1 QPTLRGLGSALQ
13 NPTGKTLGVDSIGYP
28 PPLQETLL
36 LELKQGHFENWCMRL
51 RSIETT
57 PSPNCMKL
65 NLDAPIGM
73 KSLSLTADKNPT
85 TAPEI
90 FQKVLAIEGVQS
102 LYATGDFITLTRKG
116 SMEWQPI
123 LATAGNLIGIAPTAD
138 TSLAGQLQTN
148 SPGQATAQT
157 TEQTTGP
164 ATSPSQN
171 FGQVEVAIQMF
182 RGIPV
187 QVRATS
193 DSQQARVALPD
204 RFNQAL
210 QRAIV
215 TTGADYVA
223 ERIWSPYQP
232 QFGQPHDI
240 AQQVAEEVAILIN
253 DQDLAALE
261 IAAVSPTP
269 KTNTQTNKPAQDA
282 LLAGLQHS
290 DWKQRLKAIQQI
302 EVTPKTFPAI
312 VTALQDERNGI
323 RRWAAALLGASEQTK
338 AIAPLCHVLRTDKSA
353 IVRRTA
359 GDALSD
365 LGNIQATDAIIEAL
379 TDASGLVRWR
389 AGRFLNELGTNAA
402 IPALTKAAEAES
414 EFDVRVELNAAI
426 DRITAGKA
434 SQLPMWMR
442 ISQNN

>member
-1 QPTLRGLGSALQ
+1 
-13 NPTGKTLGVDSIGYP
+13 
-28 PPLQETLL
+28 
-36 LELKQGHFENWCMRL
+36 
-51 RSIETT
+51 
-57 PSPNCMKL
+57 MKL
-65 NLDAPIGM
+65 NLDAPVGM
-73 KSLSLTADKNPT
+73 KSLSLTAGENAT
-85 TAPEI
+85 IAPEI

-123 LATAGNLIGIAPTAD
+123 LAAAGNLIDIAPTAD

-148 SPGQATAQT
+148 SSGQITAQT
-157 TEQTTGP
+157 TEQANGP
-164 ATSPSQN
+164 ATSPSHN

-187 QVRATS
+187 QVRATN

-232 QFGQPHDI
+232 QFGQPDNI
-240 AQQVAEEVAILIN
+240 AQQVAEELAILIN

-269 KTNTQTNKPAQDA
+269 KPNTKTNKPAQDV
-282 LLAGLQHS
+282 LLVGLQHS

-323 RRWAAALLGASEQTK
+323 RRWAAALLGASEK
-338 AIAPLCHVLRTDKSA
+338 PEAIAPLCHVLRTDQSA

-365 LGNIQATDAIIEAL
+365 LGNTQATEAIIEAL

-389 AGRFLNELGTNAA
+389 AGRFLNELGTSAA
-402 IPALTKAAEAES
+402 IPALTQAAKAES

-434 SQLPMWMR
+434 SQFPMWMR